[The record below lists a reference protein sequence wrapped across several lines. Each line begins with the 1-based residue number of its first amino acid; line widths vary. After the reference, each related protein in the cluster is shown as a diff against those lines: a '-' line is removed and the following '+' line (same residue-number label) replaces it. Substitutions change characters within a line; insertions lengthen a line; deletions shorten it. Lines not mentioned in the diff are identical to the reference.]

1 MANRNTMLDILTDSI
16 LQCKSVALEEEEEE
30 EEEEAA
36 VIVKVV

>member
-1 MANRNTMLDILTDSI
+1 MANRNTILDILTDSI

-30 EEEEAA
+30 EAA